1 MENKF
6 TCLECDKNFD
16 SKRSLHAHLK
26 AHFDHMGDYYTKF
39 YIKKDLLTG
48 EQIPFLNYEQYI
60 NQDFICHENF
70 KQWLSKEEIGKVKK
84 YILERASKRFEE
96 KNVKISPPNLFYT
109 LSHMADI
116 EDCKRIFG
124 SYCDFLEQMKLEKWF
139 NKNLPKDFWENE
151 CSDLEILIDT
161 REQQPLNFPKYI
173 DCKLDFGD
181 YTAGG
186 EKYSK
191 TFVDRKAVGDFCS
204 TFSGGIERFKR
215 EMDRCVEFNSYM
227 FIVVESSVDKINS
240 ENKKFVKNL
249 SYVWHNVKQVM
260 LEYPNNVQFV
270 FAHSRKGAQKIIPKI
285 LFYGD
290 SIWNTDVNFFL
301 ERRINGLVKGQTEN

>member
-1 MENKF
+1 METGC
-6 TCLECDKNFD
+6 TCRECGKEFD
-16 SKRSLHAHLK
+16 SRRSLHAHLK
-26 AHFDHMGDYYTKF
+26 AHFDCMGDYYVKH
-39 YIKKDLLTG
+39 YPKKDLLTG
-48 EQIPFLNYEQYI
+48 EQIPCLNYDQYV
-60 NQDFICHENF
+60 NQDFTCESNF
-70 KQWLSKEEIGKVKK
+70 KQWVAEADETVVKF
-84 YILERASKRFEE
+84 YILNRMIMKKDE
-96 KNVKISPPNLFYT
+96 KNIKYSPPDLFYK
-109 LSHMADI
+109 LSHMAGID
-116 EDCKRIFG
+116 ECKRLFG
-124 SYCDFLEQMKLEKWF
+124 SYSSFLKEISLQPWF
-139 NKNLPKDFWENE
+139 NKNLPKDFWEND

-161 REQQPLNFPKYI
+161 REQQPLDFPKYI

-186 EKYSK
+186 DKYSK

-204 TFSGGIERFKR
+204 TFSGGIDRFKR

-227 FIVVESSVDKINS
+227 FVVVESSVDQINS

-301 ERRINGLVKGQTEN
+301 QRRINGLD